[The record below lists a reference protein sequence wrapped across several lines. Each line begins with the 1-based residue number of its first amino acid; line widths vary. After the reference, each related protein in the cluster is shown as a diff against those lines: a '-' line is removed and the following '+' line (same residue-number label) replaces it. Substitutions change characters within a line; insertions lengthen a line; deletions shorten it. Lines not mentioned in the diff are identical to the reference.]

1 MCPLRPTVRSKWAF
15 MHSFPRLLTGPTAL
29 TLLLALTAAAT
40 AQPQVRPDILTLS
53 AGGAGSLTALREA
66 NALIDRLS
74 RDGTLRLSTQNSDQL
89 VPDRTHGRYQQFHEG
104 VPIFGAEVTRQTSR
118 GLAVSVF
125 GTIHLGVNIDTTPGL
140 SPFEAASII
149 EGLSGTATPR
159 AAQPRLVVLP
169 DRTLTGIYR
178 LAYEARAFTGTR
190 LMVYFIDATT
200 GALVWS
206 YNDLKTQQPT
216 LPCTQCAIIEGL
228 GVKGDRKKMSVTTV
242 GGTFLAHDRT
252 RPSDVYTFDMDGDPM
267 RALDVLTG
275 ASQLFDADLAMNP
288 DELWLDGASADAHV
302 GMGWTYDYLFHRFG
316 RTGLNDENV
325 RIVGLVHPIDR
336 AAAST
341 APLELVNLFHLNAF
355 YCGLCGPDGVG
366 VAVFGEGLPQNLLLN
381 GQRVNYFSGGLDIV
395 AHELAHAV
403 TDFTSALLYV
413 DESGALNE
421 AFSDLIGVGAEFY
434 AETLFRDGAGVAD
447 YLLGEDV
454 FEPGGIRSLADP
466 QQFEDPDHYSLR
478 FLGDADNGGVHTNS
492 LIPGHAY
499 YLAIEGGTNRVS
511 GLRVIGV
518 GAGNREQIEQVFY
531 RAFTVLMTRSS
542 DFATARAATIQ
553 SARDLYGIGGTV
565 ETAVTEAWTAVGVN

>member
-1 MCPLRPTVRSKWAF
+1 
-15 MHSFPRLLTGPTAL
+15 
-29 TLLLALTAAAT
+29 
-40 AQPQVRPDILTLS
+40 
-53 AGGAGSLTALREA
+53 
-66 NALIDRLS
+66 
-74 RDGTLRLSTQNSDQL
+74 
-89 VPDRTHGRYQQFHEG
+89 
-104 VPIFGAEVTRQTSR
+104 
-118 GLAVSVF
+118 
-125 GTIHLGVNIDTTPGL
+125 
-140 SPFEAASII
+140 
-149 EGLSGTATPR
+149 
-159 AAQPRLVVLP
+159 
-169 DRTLTGIYR
+169 
-178 LAYEARAFTGTR
+178 
-190 LMVYFIDATT
+190 
-200 GALVWS
+200 
-206 YNDLKTQQPT
+206 
-216 LPCTQCAIIEGL
+216 
-228 GVKGDRKKMSVTTV
+228 
-242 GGTFLAHDRT
+242 
-252 RPSDVYTFDMDGDPM
+252 MDGDPT
-267 RALDVLTG
+267 RTLDVLTG

-302 GMGWTYDYLFHRFG
+302 GMGWTYDFLFHRFG

-366 VAVFGEGLPQNLLLN
+366 VVVFGEGLPQNLLLN

-395 AHELAHAV
+395 AHELAPAV

-518 GAGNREQIEQVFY
+518 GAGNREQIDQVFY
-531 RAFTVLMTRSS
+531 RAFTVLMTSSS
-542 DFATARAATIQ
+542 DIAPARGIQCTSCSDRSDRGTIRRRMA
-553 SARDLYGIGGTV
+553 SGLAHVRRHPCLPRLFGTR
-565 ETAVTEAWTAVGVN
+565 ELRGRLPDQGRRSLRRRALLRAMA